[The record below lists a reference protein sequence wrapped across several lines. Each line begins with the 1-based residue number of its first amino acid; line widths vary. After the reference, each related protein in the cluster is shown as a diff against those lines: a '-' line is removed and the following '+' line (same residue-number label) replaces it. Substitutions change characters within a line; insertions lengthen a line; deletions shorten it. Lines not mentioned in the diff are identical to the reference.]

1 MLSPQALCALSVLG
15 LLHGLSEV
23 DKGKIAWLIAAPLA
37 GSALS
42 VCRAELEHALAH
54 TGFGGVGVGM
64 AALVLDWAWHVQ
76 LLASHEEPTFL
87 LS

>member
-15 LLHGLSEV
+15 LLPGLSEL
-23 DKGKIAWLIAAPLA
+23 DKGKITWLIAAPLA
-37 GSALS
+37 GLTLS
-42 VCRAELEHALAH
+42 VCRMELERTLAQTGIGGWVWQPWSWALR
-54 TGFGGVGVGM
+54 
-64 AALVLDWAWHVQ
+64 VQ